1 MVRDGRTAHG
11 KGAHRLPL
19 LVREIV
25 RILSH
30 GAHGR
35 PQFNTVDTPS
45 TASDVRRTEKFHTLV
60 VGASESMRCMCGR
73 VVRASTMHMIE
84 VLPLF
89 KKTPVVRQLHTYKEL
104 ITFSLVT
111 GNATA
116 RLLHTGRL
124 HCGGARGGPV
134 ARRLTKNDAV
144 ARGVIAACTNATV
157 VGFLGKGWRTATSR
171 RPTNRSTAQPVP
183 ARAARVRPDGVV
195 GTQRIEVSRE
205 VVLSAIAMLFL
216 VQLTYLLVPC
226 GDGAMAFCKIGRV
239 YGVEPTRLVAAF
251 IVLQF
256 AVLTLLIDGSNAR
269 ARKRHPPDS
278 PLPKFPPRTRPAG
291 SAGTPARP

>member
-1 MVRDGRTAHG
+1 M
-11 KGAHRLPL
+11 
-19 LVREIV
+19 
-25 RILSH
+25 
-30 GAHGR
+30 
-35 PQFNTVDTPS
+35 
-45 TASDVRRTEKFHTLV
+45 RRHDYYTYWSAVYFVAALV
-60 VGASESMRCMCGR
+60 VA
-73 VVRASTMHMIE
+73 
-84 VLPLF
+84 L
-89 KKTPVVRQLHTYKEL
+89 
-104 ITFSLVT
+104 
-111 GNATA
+111 
-116 RLLHTGRL
+116 
-124 HCGGARGGPV
+124 V
-134 ARRLTKNDAV
+134 ARRLTKNDVLSRAC
-144 ARGVIAACTNATV
+144 VIAACTNATV
-157 VGFLGKGWRTATSR
+157 VGFLGAGVLAYGNIEATDQQKHRSNLFLHAL
-171 RPTNRSTAQPVP
+171 PAFVSTALL
-183 ARAARVRPDGVV
+183 ARSAS
-195 GTQRIEVSRE
+195 EVSRE